1 MEIKDFAEKALE
13 KFTTDITDRLFLS
26 IQNDKELMQDY
37 LNLLENNKR
46 HIVNSEIA
54 KAVKNT
60 FNLQNIGE
68 SQTPKSTLIKTFEQ
82 FKRKD

>member
-1 MEIKDFAEKALE
+1 MKIEDFTDKAIKQ
-13 KFTTDITDRLFLS
+13 FTIDITDRLFLS

-37 LNLLENNKR
+37 LNLLAENKR

-54 KAVKNT
+54 KALKNK

-68 SQTPKSTLIKTFEQ
+68 SKTPESTLIKTFEQ
-82 FKRKD
+82 FEI